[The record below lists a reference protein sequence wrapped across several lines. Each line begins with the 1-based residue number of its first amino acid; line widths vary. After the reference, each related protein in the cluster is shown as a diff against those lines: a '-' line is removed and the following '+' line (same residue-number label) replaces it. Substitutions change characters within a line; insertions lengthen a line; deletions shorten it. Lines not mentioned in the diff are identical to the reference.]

1 MKSVN
6 DVSEQVS
13 TLSPVQI
20 ALGGGGPFLL
30 ASVASLEKRGEG
42 VTLADW
48 TTSLGARLGRVT
60 PSPFASKLA
69 TLAKSLTGNESE

>member
-6 DVSEQVS
+6 DVSERVS

-20 ALGGGGPFLL
+20 GDLVGEGF
-30 ASVASLEKRGEG
+30 ASCELASLEAKGEG
-42 VTLADW
+42 VTLPKRAP
-48 TTSLGARLGRVT
+48 RLVVQSARVT
-60 PSPFASKLA
+60 PSPRFSKLA